1 MRENSESL
9 VFKTKMSDIRE
20 ELRLLRE
27 QGIIS
32 DGTYMDF
39 YFLTSTAT
47 TLDQL
52 DQLTQD
58 LAEICQDKLPNRSGE

>member
-1 MRENSESL
+1 MRENRESL
-9 VFKTKMSDIRE
+9 VFKMKMSSIRE
-20 ELRLLRE
+20 ELKMLRE
-27 QGIIS
+27 QWIIN

-52 DQLTQD
+52 DQLTHD
-58 LAEICQDKLPNRSGE
+58 LAELCEGKVPSR